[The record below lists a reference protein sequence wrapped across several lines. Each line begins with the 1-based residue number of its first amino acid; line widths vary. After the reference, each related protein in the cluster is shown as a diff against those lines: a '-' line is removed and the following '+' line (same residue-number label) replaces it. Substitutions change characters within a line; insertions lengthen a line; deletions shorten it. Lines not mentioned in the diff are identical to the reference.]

1 MLHRFFKTAKDDL
14 GSYKLISIALIPVE
28 LKGVGPLGT
37 HFWTYEGEEGDQKQ
51 SAWIYQM

>member
-1 MLHRFFKTAKDDL
+1 MLHRFFGTAKDHL